1 MASGVGTAVIDF
13 GSTPATEGSV
23 AVTGQAE
30 ISAGSRAE
38 AFFMARASG
47 DNDADAHKQAAAYI
61 RLVCSVPTP
70 ATGFTIT
77 AYCLVGYVTGTFN
90 VEWTW
95 SD

>member
-13 GSTPATEGSV
+13 GATPATEASV
-23 AVTGQAE
+23 AVTGQTE
-30 ISAGSRAE
+30 IGVGSRAE

-47 DNDADAHKQAAAYI
+47 DNDANAHHQAAVAI

-70 ATGFTIT
+70 GAGFTIT
-77 AYCLVGYVTGTFN
+77 AYCLIGYATGTFN
-90 VEWTW
+90 IEWTW